1 MIQLTLDQ
9 QTVAAGSSLSGTL
22 VYEETSSHQNPPD
35 KTTLELRW
43 YTEGRGTRD
52 RQIIHSL
59 TLNPEKLATGVP
71 ISFTLKIPDEG
82 PITYNGSLLRIIWE
96 VRAKADYPGLLS
108 GKDKIVQPLTVICR

>member
-9 QTVAAGSSLSGTL
+9 QTVAAGHSLSGTL
-22 VYEETSSHQNPPD
+22 VYLGAPRKSPPD

-52 RQIIHSL
+52 LQTIHSL

-71 ISFTLKIPDEG
+71 IPFTLKIPDEG

-108 GKDKIVQPLTVICR
+108 GKDKLVQPFTVICR